1 MTLEKA
7 IANQLFYRY
16 ISVDLN
22 VDVDSEYTAD
32 DTANKDE
39 HYLRTR
45 SCQLIGKYIERI
57 YDRLKLG

>member
-16 ISVDLN
+16 ISVDLD

-32 DTANKDE
+32 DTASKDE

-45 SCQLIGKYIERI
+45 SGQLIGKYIERI